1 MPNITN
7 IVKVNVTAPKEKKKK
22 RRARKPRGV
31 PKLAHSSGYTL
42 PSVSTSFPQRY
53 EVPHPILPPAPSSTP
68 YSFFPLNSQ
77 QLPMINWNQPGNP
90 MLAWNP
96 PQPPPLQIA
105 NQPHPTNSPA
115 PRGMVTVSE
124 VRGPETETIP
134 EPPGIAPT
142 PQVGVP
148 QVKGVD
154 ITASVIHHPPQRGRP
169 ITRSQSANVETRR
182 GGRRVRSHSP
192 LPLPALASDDEE
204 FHDTLDFA

>member
-7 IVKVNVTAPKEKKKK
+7 IVKVNVTAPKEKKKR

-31 PKLAHSSGYTL
+31 SKLAHSSGYTL
-42 PSVSTSFPQRY
+42 PSVSTAFPQRY

-77 QLPMINWNQPGNP
+77 QQPPINLNFPTIGPAPAPPNMLGWNQ
-90 MLAWNP
+90 P
-96 PQPPPLQIA
+96 PQPPPLPIA

-115 PRGMVTVSE
+115 PRGMVTVTGVEES
-124 VRGPETETIP
+124 VPQPTGV
-134 EPPGIAPT
+134 APT

-148 QVKGVD
+148 QAPGH
-154 ITASVIHHPPQRGRP
+154 IPE
-169 ITRSQSANVETRR
+169 TRSRSRNVETRR

-192 LPLPALASDDEE
+192 LPYASME
-204 FHDTLDFA
+204 FA

>member
-7 IVKVNVTAPKEKKKK
+7 IVKVNVTAPKEKKKR

-31 PKLAHSSGYTL
+31 SKLAHSSGYTL
-42 PSVSTSFPQRY
+42 PSVSTAFPQRY

-77 QLPMINWNQPGNP
+77 QAPMMNWNQPNNP
-90 MLAWNP
+90 MLAWSP
-96 PQPPPLQIA
+96 PQPPPLQIT

-124 VRGPETETIP
+124 VRGPETEAIP
-134 EPPGIAPT
+134 QPLGVAPT

-148 QVKGVD
+148 QAPERGR
-154 ITASVIHHPPQRGRP
+154 PFERGRP
-169 ITRSQSANVETRR
+169 ITRSQSANIETRR
-182 GGRRVRSHSP
+182 GGRTVRSPSP
-192 LPLPALASDDEE
+192 LPSDEE
-204 FHDTLDFA
+204 FHDTLEFA

>member
-42 PSVSTSFPQRY
+42 PSVSTAFPQRY

-77 QLPMINWNQPGNP
+77 QHPMINWNQPGNP

-134 EPPGIAPT
+134 EPPGTAPT

-148 QVKGVD
+148 QGID
-154 ITASVIHHPPQRGRP
+154 ITDSVIHHPE
-169 ITRSQSANVETRR
+169 TRSRRRNVEETR

-192 LPLPALASDDEE
+192 LPSDEE